1 MIYSSWDI
9 KHDRLKLVIL
19 GHFSPL
25 YPPPPL
31 KTQKIKILGKM
42 KKIAGDKIILHMCTK
57 IHNHMVYGSL
67 EYRVRLTEFF
77 VILGHFFAL
86 LPHWQS
92 KKSKFWKNTWRYHWF
107 PLVHHKWQS
116 YHAWFLRYGV
126 WQTEFAIL
134 DRFFP
139 FWSPNNPE
147 N

>member
-1 MIYSSWDI
+1 MDFLEVGNSLRSNY
-9 KHDRLKLVIL
+9 
-19 GHFSPL
+19 
-25 YPPPPL
+25 
-31 KTQKIKILGKM
+31 TIKITCMLRRRGTTQNFFFAFTE
-42 KKIAGDKIILHMCTK
+42 KKLKDKIILHMCTK

-107 PLVHHKWQS
+107 PLVYHKWQS

>member
-19 GHFSPL
+19 GHFSPF
-25 YPPPPL
+25 YPPPL

-86 LPHWQS
+86 LPPDNL
-92 KKSKFWKNTWRYHWF
+92 KNQNFEKTPGDIIGFH
-107 PLVHHKWQS
+107 
-116 YHAWFLRYGV
+116 
-126 WQTEFAIL
+126 
-134 DRFFP
+134 
-139 FWSPNNPE
+139 
-147 N
+147 